1 MPLLVRTWNL
11 FHGNS
16 VPTSRRAH
24 LDEMVRLAAADRPDV
39 LCLQEVPVWALPK
52 LGGWADMRVF
62 GEIAARAKFGPFPS
76 VAELGQL
83 LTSFHHGLLR
93 SLFTGQANAILVGE
107 GYATEDY
114 HALVLNP
121 WRYRRAGARRLA
133 LGPVARLAWAKE
145 RRVVQAL
152 RLVRPSSRRAL
163 LANLH
168 ATAYSPDR
176 RLADAELR
184 RAAEFALGLAR
195 ADEIVVI
202 AGDFNSFPR
211 TSKTIPWLVRQGFSK
226 PAPAVDHVLVR
237 GAPASAPDRWE
248 PDRRRLNGLLLSDHA
263 PVDVR
268 IE

>member
-52 LGGWADMRVF
+52 LG
-62 GEIAARAKFGPFPS
+62 PFPS

-93 SLFTGQANAILVGE
+93 SLFTGQADAILVADD
-107 GYATEDY
+107 YVTEDY

-121 WRYRRAGARRLA
+121 WKYRRVGARRLG

-145 RRVVQAL
+145 RRVAQAL
-152 RLVRPSSRRAL
+152 RLVLPSGKRAL
-163 LANLH
+163 VANLH

-176 RLADAELR
+176 RLADSELR
-184 RAAEFALGLAR
+184 RAAEFTLALAR

-202 AGDFNSFPR
+202 AGDFNCFPKR
-211 TSKTIPWLVRQGFSK
+211 SKTIPWLVRQGFSK

-237 GAPASAPDRWE
+237 GAPPSPPDRWE

-263 PVDVR
+263 PVDAR